1 MQNYCNWHNHSSQIE
16 SRTKQANL
24 YNDQVGNI
32 YFKTWSNFTSKP
44 ISLREQS
51 STFDKFFTKHLDNKF
66 NTCFK
71 YPNFK
76 FFLISPFS
84 PWEASQG
91 SSHCYFLSTECSSKR
106 IHELSKQLRHDLRC
120 WGQQLSKY
128 HPQCVNK
135 SKGLKSK
142 PIEMNR
148 WIFKKS
154 N

>member
-1 MQNYCNWHNHSSQIE
+1 MSQKSRDFFQITLQYFIYMLQNLCQFAKKSHKSI
-16 SRTKQANL
+16 K
-24 YNDQVGNI
+24 
-32 YFKTWSNFTSKP
+32 
-44 ISLREQS
+44 
-51 STFDKFFTKHLDNKF
+51 FDKLSFKHLDNKF